1 MSFTLPEH
9 FPGDITATLAFG
21 LLAIVLVVTG
31 YKLFDLILT
40 KIDFDEELKKGNL
53 SMAIVIAAF
62 IGGLCYVIGQV
73 VSAVVAG

>member
-1 MSFTLPEH
+1 MKDTLPEN
-9 FPGDITATLAFG
+9 FPGDLAATLAFG
-21 LLAIVLVVTG
+21 LLAILLVVVG

-73 VSAVVAG
+73 VSSVVSG

>member
-1 MSFTLPEH
+1 MELTLPKN
-9 FPGDITATLAFG
+9 FPGDLAATLAFG
-21 LLAIVLVVTG
+21 MLAILLVVAG

-40 KIDFDEELKKGNL
+40 KIDFDEELKKNNL

-73 VSAVVAG
+73 VSGVVGG

>member
-1 MSFTLPEH
+1 MELTLPKN
-9 FPGDITATLAFG
+9 FPGDLTATLGFG
-21 LLAIVLVVTG
+21 LLAILLVVAG

-53 SMAIVIAAF
+53 SMGIVIAAF
-62 IGGLCYVIGQV
+62 ILGLCYVIGSV

>member
-9 FPGDITATLAFG
+9 FPGDLAATFG
-21 LLAIVLVVTG
+21 FGFLAILLVVAG

-53 SMAIVIAAF
+53 AMAVVIAAF
-62 IGGLCYVIGQV
+62 VGGLCYVIGNV
-73 VSAVVAG
+73 VSAVVGG